1 MEKVD
6 EDANL
11 EFKWLIKKG
20 RGGKNKEVQFY
31 GSFIYDGVEYVL
43 YDCVYMYKEGL
54 REPYIGKLTKIW
66 ENADKSKKVKV
77 HWFFRPE
84 EISKWLGDT
93 RTLENE
99 ILFASGE
106 GVGLTNISPLEAI
119 AGKCNVVCVSKDSRN
134 PQPSDEELK
143 AADFIFYRTFDVE
156 SCTILDN
163 MDEEKIGG
171 IEIKHIF
178 NRREDESIST
188 LPETTTTS
196 TDKKEENHNTITL
209 TTSSEPNQLL
219 LTKTLPNTN
228 NLKDDDAQDKNIP
241 ILAAET
247 TSVALLEKT
256 NPKIDEKA
264 DKDAMEANKRK
275 KSSTTG
281 SDKLH
286 EQPSKKMKLDDKNPP
301 KEKQVEVVEV
311 DRDSVGLKDVMP
323 SKKSKVDNN
332 VRTGGKNS
340 DIGKTD
346 TSVVKTDKDNLKSS
360 KEKDETKVSKVSKER
375 KKTPMESDK
384 LDDRPLKK
392 MKSKL
397 VANEKQKQV
406 EVEGEKIEKLTDLP
420 SKKSKVEDKS
430 APNEKQK
437 HVDVVGEK
445 IEKLTDLPS
454 KKSKDEVKSPR
465 NEKPKQ
471 VEVEGEKIEK
481 LTDLPSK
488 KSKVEDKSAPNEK
501 QKQVEVEG
509 EKIEKLKS
517 KVEDK
522 SAPNE
527 KQKHVDVV
535 GEKIEKLTDLPSKK
549 SKVEDKSA
557 PNEKQKQ
564 VEVEG
569 EKIEK
574 LKSKVEDKSAPNE
587 KQKHVDVVGEKIEK
601 LTDLPSKKSK
611 VEDKSAPNEKQK
623 QVEVEGE
630 KIEKLKSKV
639 EDKSAPNEK
648 RKHVD
653 VVGEK
658 IEKLTDL
665 PSKKSKDEVKSP
677 RNEKQKQV
685 EVVGEKIEK
694 STGLPSKKSKDEV
707 KSARNVNNLG
717 TSGTQEEKAN
727 GNNNNNN
734 KGKISDE
741 LEGRRLKKTKAEGS
755 FKIPDNKKNSSIIN
769 SNGSNGKNLLVASE
783 GKSKSIV
790 VGTNNNINKENQ
802 SESNESK
809 KKLSMS
815 QSPKDMYKEF
825 VVGPKPNADESGWF
839 ERLPWEQSLKSAYDQ
854 GSAIL
859 LHNVDP
865 DYTSGEVED
874 LVWHAFTENCEAKI
888 LPHSVIS
895 SPHCYQALV
904 LLKTKEA
911 AHRVLAKLD
920 EDCLMLS
927 NGRPLVGTPCPPIIP
942 RKTCKFFGHLSIDRI
957 KINQR
962 EMEEAVSTSHF
973 SQPNTIEYD
982 MAMEWF
988 LMQSKSKKWWEM
1000 IYKLQGN
1007 EVSEVE
1013 EKLVKK

>member
-93 RTLENE
+93 KTLENE

-188 LPETTTTS
+188 LPETNTTS
-196 TDKKEENHNTITL
+196 TYKKEENHNTITL
-209 TTSSEPNQLL
+209 TTSSEPKQLL

-549 SKVEDKSA
+549 SK
-557 PNEKQKQ
+557 
-564 VEVEG
+564 
-569 EKIEK
+569 
-574 LKSKVEDKSAPNE
+574 
-587 KQKHVDVVGEKIEK
+587 
-601 LTDLPSKKSK
+601 
-611 VEDKSAPNEKQK
+611 
-623 QVEVEGE
+623 
-630 KIEKLKSKV
+630 
-639 EDKSAPNEK
+639 
-648 RKHVD
+648 
-653 VVGEK
+653 
-658 IEKLTDL
+658 
-665 PSKKSKDEVKSP
+665 DEVKSP

-802 SESNESK
+802 SESNENK

-911 AHRVLAKLD
+911 AQRVLAKLD

-1000 IYKLQGN
+1000 IYK
-1007 EVSEVE
+1007 
-1013 EKLVKK
+1013 EKIRVCTAPP

>member
-1 MEKVD
+1 MLVACGVATSLPPYESPEMGRCRPIRAGWSAHNRFFEYSRTRMKMKIQSFKPSAIFSAGVSFLRLRSGLELFASTIKLVECCIFYMEKVD

-31 GSFIYDGVEYVL
+31 GSFIYDGVKYVL

-93 RTLENE
+93 KTLENE

-134 PQPSDEELK
+134 PQPSDEQLK

-163 MDEEKIGG
+163 MDEKIGG

-188 LPETTTTS
+188 LPETTTTTTS
-196 TDKKEENHNTITL
+196 TDNTITI
-209 TTSSEPNQLL
+209 TTSTSSEPKQLL
-219 LTKTLPNTN
+219 LTKTLPNSN

-241 ILAAET
+241 ILAAEI

-264 DKDAMEANKRK
+264 DKHAMEANKRK

-286 EQPSKKMKLDDKNPP
+286 EQPSKKMKLDDKNLP

-311 DRDSVGLKDVMP
+311 DRDSVGLKDVIVMP

-340 DIGKTD
+340 EIGKTD
-346 TSVVKTDKDNLKSS
+346 TSVVKTDKDNMKSS
-360 KEKDETKVSKVSKER
+360 KDKDETKVSKVSTVDKER

-392 MKSKL
+392 MKSK

-406 EVEGEKIEKLTDLP
+406 EVEGEKIEKLTDL
-420 SKKSKVEDKS
+420 S
-430 APNEKQK
+430 
-437 HVDVVGEK
+437 
-445 IEKLTDLPS
+445 
-454 KKSKDEVKSPR
+454 
-465 NEKPKQ
+465 
-471 VEVEGEKIEK
+471 
-481 LTDLPSK
+481 SK

-509 EKIEKLKS
+509 EKIEKL
-517 KVEDK
+517 
-522 SAPNE
+522 
-527 KQKHVDVV
+527 
-535 GEKIEKLTDLPSKK
+535 
-549 SKVEDKSA
+549 
-557 PNEKQKQ
+557 
-564 VEVEG
+564 
-569 EKIEK
+569 
-574 LKSKVEDKSAPNE
+574 
-587 KQKHVDVVGEKIEK
+587 
-601 LTDLPSKKSK
+601 
-611 VEDKSAPNEKQK
+611 
-623 QVEVEGE
+623 
-630 KIEKLKSKV
+630 
-639 EDKSAPNEK
+639 
-648 RKHVD
+648 
-653 VVGEK
+653 
-658 IEKLTDL
+658 TDL

-677 RNEKQKQV
+677 
-685 EVVGEKIEK
+685 
-694 STGLPSKKSKDEV
+694 
-707 KSARNVNNLG
+707 RNVNNLG

-727 GNNNNNN
+727 GKNNYN

-755 FKIPDNKKNSSIIN
+755 FKIPDNKKNSSSTIN
-769 SNGSNGKNLLVASE
+769 SNGKNLLVASE
-783 GKSKSIV
+783 GKSKSV
-790 VGTNNNINKENQ
+790 VVNNNNKENQ

-911 AHRVLAKLD
+911 AQRVLAKLD

-988 LMQSKSKKWWEM
+988 LMQSKSIKWWEM
-1000 IYKLQGN
+1000 IHKLQGN
-1007 EVSEVE
+1007 EFRNSFE
-1013 EKLVKK
+1013 EKIRVCTAPP

>member
-1 MEKVD
+1 MDFTENPSSKRIMILRVLSSSFCQTLVLLFSSLTDPSFKPSAIFSAGVSFLRLRSGLELFASTIKLVECCIFYMEKVD

-84 EISKWLGDT
+84 EISKWVGDT
-93 RTLENE
+93 KTLENE

-119 AGKCNVVCVSKDSRN
+119 AGKCNVVCVSKDPRN

-178 NRREDESIST
+178 NTREDESIST
-188 LPETTTTS
+188 LPETTTTTS
-196 TDKKEENHNTITL
+196 TDKKEENHNTITI
-209 TTSSEPNQLL
+209 TTSSEPKQQLL

-286 EQPSKKMKLDDKNPP
+286 EQPSKKMKLADKNPP

-332 VRTGGKNS
+332 VRTGSKIS
-340 DIGKTD
+340 EIGKTD

-392 MKSKL
+392 MKSK

-406 EVEGEKIEKLTDLP
+406 AVEGEKIEKLTDLP

-430 APNEKQK
+430 ATNEKQ
-437 HVDVVGEK
+437 
-445 IEKLTDLPS
+445 
-454 KKSKDEVKSPR
+454 
-465 NEKPKQ
+465 KQ

-481 LTDLPSK
+481 L
-488 KSKVEDKSAPNEK
+488 KSKAEDKSAPNEKQKQVEVLGEKIEKSKSKAEDKSAPNEK

-509 EKIEKLKS
+509 EKIEKS
-517 KVEDK
+517 
-522 SAPNE
+522 
-527 KQKHVDVV
+527 
-535 GEKIEKLTDLPSKK
+535 TD
-549 SKVEDKSA
+549 
-557 PNEKQKQ
+557 
-564 VEVEG
+564 
-569 EKIEK
+569 
-574 LKSKVEDKSAPNE
+574 
-587 KQKHVDVVGEKIEK
+587 
-601 LTDLPSKKSK
+601 
-611 VEDKSAPNEKQK
+611 
-623 QVEVEGE
+623 
-630 KIEKLKSKV
+630 
-639 EDKSAPNEK
+639 
-648 RKHVD
+648 
-653 VVGEK
+653 
-658 IEKLTDL
+658 
-665 PSKKSKDEVKSP
+665 
-677 RNEKQKQV
+677 
-685 EVVGEKIEK
+685 
-694 STGLPSKKSKDEV
+694 LPSKKSKDEV

-727 GNNNNNN
+727 GKNNNNE
-734 KGKISDE
+734 GKISDE
-741 LEGRRLKKTKAEGS
+741 LEGRRLKKTKAEAS
-755 FKIPDNKKNSSIIN
+755 FKIPDNKKNSTSTIN
-769 SNGSNGKNLLVASE
+769 SNGSNGKNLE
-783 GKSKSIV
+783 K
-790 VGTNNNINKENQ
+790 Q

-809 KKLSMS
+809 KKLSMN

-888 LPHSVIS
+888 LPCSVIS

-911 AHRVLAKLD
+911 AQRVLAKLD

-1000 IYKLQGN
+1000 VHELQGN
-1007 EVSEVE
+1007 EFRNSFE
-1013 EKLVKK
+1013 EKN